1 MIQKFN
7 IGDKVYNKYVPNSS
21 GFITNIYVRED
32 NPPANWRPTE
42 DNFIPPKMPLI
53 CLYKTD
59 SISVYQFEYS
69 LEYDK
74 DYYKMINREDKLNE
88 IGIQDGN

>member
-1 MIQKFN
+1 MIQKFKV
-7 IGDKVYNKYVPNSS
+7 GDKVYNKYMPKSS
-21 GFITNIYVRED
+21 GFITDIYVRED

-42 DNFIPPKMPLI
+42 DDFIPPKMPLI

-59 SISVYQFEYS
+59 NCPIYQFEHT

-74 DYYKMINREDKLNE
+74 VYYKMINRDNRLNE
-88 IGIQDGN
+88 LGVMN